1 MVNWLATR
9 VNCGSPFNSL
19 PPERLLRRERLM
31 TVLDRTNNKWGRGTM
46 GIGNA
51 GVKGQR
57 DWIMNRGMLSP
68 RYTTCWEELRVVS

>member
-1 MVNWLATR
+1 MVNY
-9 VNCGSPFNSL
+9 GSLFDSV

-31 TVLDRTNNKWGRGTM
+31 NVLDRTNSKWGRGTM

-57 DWIMNRGMLSP
+57 DWTMNRGMFSP
-68 RYTTCWEELRVVS
+68 CYTTKWRELRTVS